1 MKPSSITFLT
11 AIFSLIAF
19 SAFVVTF
26 PNGIN
31 IAEKHEL
38 VIKNPEITFYGGA
51 KGNGS
56 FVIYSSNSTINGENV
71 SYMKFEGEGSFYFPS
86 FLYTNGKAYC
96 KKLNFNATGK
106 MEINGKKSYGEYSI
120 KIDGYAV
127 INFSSLNISF
137 FKGKEKLQ
145 DFLKNIS
152 IEENIEELTKLM
164 DLLPIS
170 IDKFFYI
177 EGNGSIDKGREN
189 SSKFIFRGTGNYSY
203 DKFIG
208 TSYLIIKDKKFFE
221 KENEIKIGAFFIPEK
236 LIYIWA
242 VAIAVFIASLFFKK
256 ELEFDKHFSTIP
268 LILSLLFLALTFYIW
283 EKQATIIFGMSFFH
297 SIMNANLKTVIAI
310 VFIIIP
316 YMEII
321 ALIEFPIKIAISS
334 SFSSIGLHHIGKI
347 IGICFAYPVAIWLGI
362 KMLASLLNM
371 VFLPLLRLI

>member
-1 MKPSSITFLT
+1 
-11 AIFSLIAF
+11 
-19 SAFVVTF
+19 
-26 PNGIN
+26 
-31 IAEKHEL
+31 
-38 VIKNPEITFYGGA
+38 
-51 KGNGS
+51 
-56 FVIYSSNSTINGENV
+56 
-71 SYMKFEGEGSFYFPS
+71 
-86 FLYTNGKAYC
+86 
-96 KKLNFNATGK
+96 
-106 MEINGKKSYGEYSI
+106 
-120 KIDGYAV
+120 
-127 INFSSLNISF
+127 
-137 FKGKEKLQ
+137 
-145 DFLKNIS
+145 
-152 IEENIEELTKLM
+152 
-164 DLLPIS
+164 
-170 IDKFFYI
+170 
-177 EGNGSIDKGREN
+177 
-189 SSKFIFRGTGNYSY
+189 TGNYSY

-334 SFSSIGLHHIGKI
+334 SFSSVGLHHIGKI
-347 IGICFAYPVAIWLGI
+347 IGICFAYPIAIWLGI